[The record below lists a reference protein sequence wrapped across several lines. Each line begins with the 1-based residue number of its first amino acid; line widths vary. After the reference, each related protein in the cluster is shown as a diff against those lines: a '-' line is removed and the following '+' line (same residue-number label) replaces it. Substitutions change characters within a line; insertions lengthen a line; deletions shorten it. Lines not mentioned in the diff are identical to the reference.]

1 MKTKKLRPVAPGE
14 VLRDLFMEPL
24 GLTQHE
30 LAQALGVDVTRINR
44 IIKGKTTITP
54 DTALRLGRY
63 FGTSAQL
70 WLNMQSRYDLE
81 VAEDEL
87 WEEIRK
93 TVKPRPKK
101 DVSLV
106 SVG

>member
-1 MKTKKLRPVAPGE
+1 MKTKKLPPVSPGE
-14 VLRDLFMEPL
+14 VLRDLFMKPL

-30 LAQALGVDVTRINR
+30 LAAALGVDVTRINR

-70 WLNMQSRYDLE
+70 WLNMQTRYDLE
-81 VAEDEL
+81 IAEDKL
-87 WEEIRK
+87 WEEIRR
-93 TVKPRPKK
+93 TVKPRLQK
-101 DVSLV
+101 DLSQVSA
-106 SVG
+106 G